1 MKKFFSEYRTFIK
14 RGNVVDM
21 AVGVIVGAA
30 FTAIVTSLSNSIL
43 TPLVNYILAVIIG
56 KDYLSGIHTFLI
68 KIETA
73 SDVLDAEGNVIGT
86 EMVTDLSQSIYIDW
100 GAFINAVIHFFLIAL
115 VLFTI
120 VKIINKM
127 RSENLEFQE
136 KVKKARLSREQRAE
150 LKANGIKR
158 RDKAAVAAYFAEK
171 KRLADEA
178 AAKAA
183 AEAAEADRRHREA
196 NPTTEDLLKMILA
209 EIKNK

>member
-1 MKKFFSEYRTFIK
+1 MKKFFLEYRTFIK

-21 AVGVIVGAA
+21 AVGIIVGAA

-56 KDYLSGIHTFLI
+56 KDYLSGIRTFLI
-68 KIETA
+68 KTEVV

-86 EMVTDLSQSIYIDW
+86 EIVTDLAQSIYIDW

-136 KVKKARLSREQRAE
+136 KVKKARLTREQRAE

-158 RDKAAVAAYFAEK
+158 RDKAAVVAFFSEK
-171 KRLADEA
+171 QRLAAQA
-178 AAKAA
+178 AARAA
-183 AEAAEADRRHREA
+183 AEAAEAERLYREA
-196 NPTTEDLLKMILA
+196 NPTTAELLKMILA
-209 EIKNK
+209 EIKK

>member
-21 AVGVIVGAA
+21 AVGIIVGAA

-56 KDYLSGIHTFLI
+56 KDYLSGIRTFLI
-68 KIETA
+68 KTEVV

-86 EMVTDLSQSIYIDW
+86 EIVTDLAQSIYIDW

-136 KVKKARLSREQRAE
+136 KVKKARLTREQRAE

-158 RDKAAVAAYFAEK
+158 RDKAAVVAFFSEK
-171 KRLADEA
+171 QRLAAQA
-178 AAKAA
+178 AARAA
-183 AEAAEADRRHREA
+183 AEAAEAERLYREA
-196 NPTTEDLLKMILA
+196 NPTTEELLKMILA
-209 EIKNK
+209 EIKK

>member
-21 AVGVIVGAA
+21 AVGIIVGAA

-56 KDYLSGIHTFLI
+56 KDYLSGIRTFLI
-68 KIETA
+68 KTEVV

-86 EMVTDLSQSIYIDW
+86 EIVTDLAQSIYIDW

-136 KVKKARLSREQRAE
+136 KVKKARLTREQRAE

-158 RDKAAVAAYFAEK
+158 RDKAAVVAFFSEK
-171 KRLADEA
+171 QRLVAQA
-178 AAKAA
+178 AARAA
-183 AEAAEADRRHREA
+183 AEAAEAERLYREA
-196 NPTTEDLLKMILA
+196 NPTTEELLKMILA
-209 EIKNK
+209 EIKK

>member
-1 MKKFFSEYRTFIK
+1 MKKFFLEYRTFIK

-21 AVGVIVGAA
+21 AVGIIVGAA

-56 KDYLSGIHTFLI
+56 KDYLSGIRTFLI
-68 KIETA
+68 KTEVV

-86 EMVTDLSQSIYIDW
+86 EIVTDLAQSIYIDW

-136 KVKKARLSREQRAE
+136 KVKKARLTREQRAE

-158 RDKAAVAAYFAEK
+158 RDKAAVVAFFSEK
-171 KRLADEA
+171 QRLAAQA
-178 AAKAA
+178 AARAA
-183 AEAAEADRRHREA
+183 AEAAEAERLYREA
-196 NPTTEDLLKMILA
+196 NPTTEELLKMILA
-209 EIKNK
+209 EIKK

>member
-21 AVGVIVGAA
+21 AVGIIVGAA

-56 KDYLSGIHTFLI
+56 KDYLSGIRTFLI
-68 KIETA
+68 KTEVV

-86 EMVTDLSQSIYIDW
+86 EIVTDLAQSIYIDW

-136 KVKKARLSREQRAE
+136 KVKKARLTREQRAE

-158 RDKAAVAAYFAEK
+158 RDKAAVVAFFSEK
-171 KRLADEA
+171 QRLAAQA
-178 AAKAA
+178 AARAA
-183 AEAAEADRRHREA
+183 AEAAEAERLYREA
-196 NPTTEDLLKMILA
+196 NPTTEELLKMILA
-209 EIKNK
+209 EIQK

>member
-21 AVGVIVGAA
+21 AVGIIVGAA

-56 KDYLSGIHTFLI
+56 KDYLSGIRTFLI
-68 KIETA
+68 KTEVV

-86 EMVTDLSQSIYIDW
+86 EIVTDLAQSIYIDW

-136 KVKKARLSREQRAE
+136 KVKKARLTREQRAE

-158 RDKAAVAAYFAEK
+158 RDQAAVVAFFSEK
-171 KRLADEA
+171 QRLAAQA
-178 AAKAA
+178 AARAA
-183 AEAAEADRRHREA
+183 AEAAEAERLYREA
-196 NPTTEDLLKMILA
+196 NPTTEELLKMILA
-209 EIKNK
+209 EIKK

>member
-171 KRLADEA
+171 QRLADEA

>member
-21 AVGVIVGAA
+21 AVGIIVGAA

-56 KDYLSGIHTFLI
+56 KDYLSGIRTFLI
-68 KIETA
+68 KTEVV

-86 EMVTDLSQSIYIDW
+86 EIVTDLAQSIYIDW

-136 KVKKARLSREQRAE
+136 KVKKARLTREQRAE

-158 RDKAAVAAYFAEK
+158 RDKAAVVAFFSEK
-171 KRLADEA
+171 QRLVAQA
-178 AAKAA
+178 AARAA
-183 AEAAEADRRHREA
+183 AEAAEAERLYREA
-196 NPTTEDLLKMILA
+196 NPTPEELLKMILA
-209 EIKNK
+209 EIKK

>member
-21 AVGVIVGAA
+21 AVGIIVGAA

-56 KDYLSGIHTFLI
+56 KDYLSGIRTFLI
-68 KIETA
+68 KTEVV

-86 EMVTDLSQSIYIDW
+86 EIVTDLAQSIYIDW

-136 KVKKARLSREQRAE
+136 KVKKARLTREQRAE

-158 RDKAAVAAYFAEK
+158 RDKAAVVAFFSEK
-171 KRLADEA
+171 QRLAAQA
-178 AAKAA
+178 AARAA
-183 AEAAEADRRHREA
+183 AEATEAERLYREA
-196 NPTTEDLLKMILA
+196 NPTTEELLKMILA
-209 EIKNK
+209 EIQK

>member
-1 MKKFFSEYRTFIK
+1 MNKFFAEYKTFIK

-21 AVGVIVGAA
+21 AVGIIVGAA

-43 TPLVNYILAVIIG
+43 TPLVNYLITIIVG
-56 KDYLSGIHTFLI
+56 KDSLSGIYTFLT
-68 KIETA
+68 KTEVA
-73 SDVLDAEGNVIGT
+73 SNVLDAEGNVIGT
-86 EMVTDLSQSIYIDW
+86 EMVTDLAQSIYIDW
-100 GAFINAVIHFFLIAL
+100 GAFINAVIQFFLIAL

-136 KVKKARLSREQRAE
+136 KVRKARLSRAQRAE

-158 RDKAAVAAYFAEK
+158 RDQAAVAAYFAEK
-171 KRLADEA
+171 QRLADEA
-178 AAKAA
+178 NAKAA
-183 AEAAEADRRHREA
+183 AEAAEADRLHREA

>member
-21 AVGVIVGAA
+21 AVGIIVGAA

-56 KDYLSGIHTFLI
+56 KDYLSGIRTFLI
-68 KIETA
+68 KTEVV

-86 EMVTDLSQSIYIDW
+86 EIVTDLAQSIYIDW
-100 GAFINAVIHFFLIAL
+100 DAFINAVIHFFLIAL

-136 KVKKARLSREQRAE
+136 KVKKARLTREQRAE

-158 RDKAAVAAYFAEK
+158 RDKAAVVAFFSEK
-171 KRLADEA
+171 QRLAAQA
-178 AAKAA
+178 AARAA
-183 AEAAEADRRHREA
+183 AEAAEAERLYREA
-196 NPTTEDLLKMILA
+196 NPTTEELLKMILA
-209 EIKNK
+209 EIKK